1 MKFMI
6 VLLLVLPTYVYSNPS
21 NIEEVSKKLLNS
33 IIVGDDKELQKIYNN
48 EGFDGTIFLGQT
60 ISGDANSRT
69 IQSILNGEDI
79 QINVSENPNQPKNSF
94 IVTYF
99 PKKIA
104 SSFDELVKKEKL
116 GQIEMS
122 KDYVV
127 CQIDLIKNQFQMP
140 HHCFFDVDFHSF

>member
-127 CQIDLIKNQFQMP
+127 CQIDFIKNQFQMP

>member
-104 SSFDELVKKEKL
+104 SSFDELVKIKSKL
-116 GQIEMS
+116 TILLLLERTKVDIS
-122 KDYVV
+122 CLKT
-127 CQIDLIKNQFQMP
+127 IKRV
-140 HHCFFDVDFHSF
+140 FFCKIY